1 VLSKA
6 KIKLIRSLEHR
17 KYRNEQGLFVVEG
30 DKTVREMLAS
40 PLSVVCLLADA
51 AWIEQLPVVLQTKAS
66 ETVPVTAQELAQVSF
81 LKTAHRAM
89 ALVRIPEY
97 TPDLDEIVSCLSLY
111 LDGVQD
117 PGNLGTIIRIADWFG
132 IRHVLCGA
140 GCADTFNPKTIQST
154 MGAVIRVKTCSV
166 NIDFLEQLHSKYP
179 EHPIYGA
186 FLDGEN
192 IFQQSLPARALVVM
206 GNESK
211 GISPKTAK
219 LVANRILVPSY
230 PAGEPTSESLNV
242 ATATAIVCSE
252 FRRQISCDTLP

>member
-1 VLSKA
+1 MLSKA
-6 KIKLIRSLEHR
+6 KITLIRSLEHR

-30 DKTVREMLAS
+30 DKTVREILAS
-40 PLSVVCLLADA
+40 PLSVACLLADA
-51 AWIEQLPVVLQTKAS
+51 AWIEQLPPLLQAKAS
-66 ETVPVTAQELAQVSF
+66 ETTAVTEQELAQISF

-97 TPDLDEIVSCLSLY
+97 ALDMGEIASGLSLY

-117 PGNLGTIIRIADWFG
+117 PGNLGAIIRVADWFG
-132 IRHVLCGA
+132 IRHVLCGE

-154 MGAVIRVKTCSV
+154 MGAVIRVKTYPTG
-166 NIDFLEQLHSKYP
+166 IDFIEQLHSKYP
-179 EHPIYGA
+179 ELPIYGA

-192 IFQQSLPARALVVM
+192 IFQQSLPAKALIVM

-211 GISPKTAK
+211 GVSRETAK
-219 LVANRILVPSY
+219 YVDKRILIPSY

-252 FRRQISCDTLP
+252 FRRQISYKLSQ